1 MWRWRGLQ
9 MQWKNYLLR
18 DGLFKK
24 SEVHAV
30 PWLNARMTLPLMTV

>member
-30 PWLNARMTLPLMTV
+30 PWLNARVTLPLMTV